1 MSSPYRG
8 TNISTPGDA
17 TPRGVVGE
25 DIFSP
30 RCMMYL
36 GHMLWGGE
44 GTALSKYIVP
54 SYLSVDREALPL
66 NVKMEGNQK

>member
-1 MSSPYRG
+1 
-8 TNISTPGDA
+8 
-17 TPRGVVGE
+17 
-25 DIFSP
+25 
-30 RCMMYL
+30 MMYL